1 VNDFEISA
9 IAIIAAV
16 WFLIA
21 QQVSL
26 RKTEKDNDKLSDALY
41 GLAEGK
47 LEVKIDPDG
56 DVAIRLKPKQL
67 GEKDNGNSEI

>member
-1 VNDFEISA
+1 MNDFEIYA
-9 IAIIAAV
+9 IAIIAAI

-26 RKTEKDNDKLSDALY
+26 RKSEETNDKLADTLY

-47 LEVKIDPDG
+47 LEVKIDTDG
-56 DVAIRLKPKQL
+56 DVAIRLKPDKL
-67 GEKDNGNSEI
+67 GE